1 MVRALNTVSGQ
12 ISDVPPKILLHPT
25 FRDILVVVD
34 EDAKP
39 YAPELYKS
47 GTVGE
52 KEKSGK
58 LFSRKKKAVEEEG
71 AIVED
76 EPEKL
81 VFDDEVTTQ
90 ETQTE
95 DEE

>member
-39 YAPELYKS
+39 YVPELYKG
-47 GTVGE
+47 GTVEE

-58 LFSRKKKAVEEEG
+58 RYSRKKKTVEEES

-76 EPEKL
+76 EPVL
-81 VFDDEVTTQ
+81 VFDDEVTT
-90 ETQTE
+90 EKTQTE

>member
-12 ISDVPPKILLHPT
+12 ISDVPPKILLHPK

-39 YAPELYKS
+39 HAPELYKP
-47 GTVGE
+47 GTVEE
-52 KEKSGK
+52 KEKAGK
-58 LFSRKKKAVEEEG
+58 RFSRKKKDAEEES

-76 EPEKL
+76 ELELL
-81 VFDDEVTTQ
+81 VFDDEVTTL
-90 ETQTE
+90 ETQNE
-95 DEE
+95 DEK